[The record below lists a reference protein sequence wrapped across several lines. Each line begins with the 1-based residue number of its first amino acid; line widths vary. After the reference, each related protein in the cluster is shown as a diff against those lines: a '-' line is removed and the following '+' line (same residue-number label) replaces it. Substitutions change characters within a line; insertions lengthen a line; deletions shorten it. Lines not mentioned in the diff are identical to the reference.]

1 MNQIN
6 DYIDEY
12 VNNNIYWPYPSP
24 LPSSSQILHRLPTQ
38 LHILCVCVPFYVS
51 LWLPLSPSSSF
62 CIVQLLLGVGPF
74 LVYGQYTLSNQMP
87 RVLQLGMKFLSSILE
102 FCLGQTTI
110 SLGNAATI
118 SVSSY
123 VYLPYCFW
131 KTLFPW
137 SHLLPVALTTPL
149 TPFSHE
155 SLSLEGR
162 DMI

>member
-12 VNNNIYWPYPSP
+12 VNIIFIDHIHPHSPVLPRSSTAYP
-24 LPSSSQILHRLPTQ
+24 PSFIFSVCVCPF
-38 LHILCVCVPFYVS
+38 LCVSMTAS
-51 LWLPLSPSSSF
+51 LSIKF
-62 CIVQLLLGVGPF
+62 ICIVQLLLDVGPF

-102 FCLGQTTI
+102 FCLGQTSI

-123 VYLPYCFW
+123 VYLPYCF
-131 KTLFPW
+131 
-137 SHLLPVALTTPL
+137 
-149 TPFSHE
+149 
-155 SLSLEGR
+155 
-162 DMI
+162 